1 MIDAFLMRIRMRTTI
16 TIDDSLFQKAI
27 DLSDP
32 YTDRSEIIKEA
43 IKTYVRIQA
52 GKRLAALGGALPD
65 IQEIPRQREAENE

>member
-1 MIDAFLMRIRMRTTI
+1 MRTTI

-52 GKRLAALGGALPD
+52 GKRLSALGGALPD